1 MTEPV
6 IPTYQL
12 LRDNLR
18 FLRARK
24 SFDSDMPQ
32 RKTLP
37 HRIPD
42 WVDRDDQWFITIC
55 CTPRGENQLA
65 NASTFGT
72 LAESLRF
79 REARGD
85 LKVAILT
92 AMPDHVH
99 FICQINHHR
108 GMSKMIKDLKGY
120 LAKMRGVR
128 WQEGYFDH
136 RLRNP
141 SEYLDKYAYV
151 RRNPVRAGLCASP
164 EDWRYTYERTDG

>member
-1 MTEPV
+1 MKD
-6 IPTYQL
+6 YL
-12 LRDNLR
+12 C
-18 FLRARK
+18 FLDTHK
-24 SFDSDMPQ
+24 DFDGDMLQ

-37 HRIPD
+37 HRVPE
-42 WVDRDDQWFITIC
+42 WVDRDDHWFITIC
-55 CTPRGENQLA
+55 CTSRGENQLA
-65 NASTFGT
+65 NASTFRI

-92 AMPDHVH
+92 AMPDHLH
-99 FICQINHHR
+99 FICQINHYR

-120 LAKMRGVR
+120 IAKTEGVR

-151 RRNPVRAGLCASP
+151 RRNPVRAGFCATP
-164 EDWRYTYERTDG
+164 EDWPYNLER

>member
-1 MTEPV
+1 MGYNLCFLC
-6 IPTYQL
+6 IP
-12 LRDNLR
+12 
-18 FLRARK
+18 K
-24 SFDSDMPQ
+24 SFFGDMPQ

-37 HRIPD
+37 HGVPE
-42 WVDRDDQWFITIC
+42 WVDRDDHWFITIC

-65 NASTFGT
+65 NSHTFGT
-72 LAESLRF
+72 LTESLRF

-92 AMPDHVH
+92 AMPDHLH
-99 FICQINHHR
+99 LICRVNHHR
-108 GMSKMIKDLKGY
+108 GMSKVIKDLKGY
-120 LAKMRGVR
+120 LARTRGVR

-136 RLRNP
+136 RLRSP

-164 EDWRYTYERTDG
+164 EDWPYTYERTDG